1 MARRAASYILV
12 LGMRRA
18 LSLSLLMM
26 FSWMLI
32 APLLAPDADANLP
45 ACCRGKGKHH
55 CHCMMSRMG
64 RLSGNQK
71 GFTAVSEKC
80 PCGPAVPCAVHS
92 ATFKPEARARF
103 YSEAVPSPARVALAE
118 ARPRLSFLRSHQ
130 RRGPPAPLT

>member
-1 MARRAASYILV
+1 
-12 LGMRRA
+12 MRRV
-18 LSLSLLMM
+18 LSLSLMMM

-45 ACCRGKGKHH
+45 ACCRRNGKH
-55 CHCMMSRMG
+55 HCMMSRMG

-92 ATFKPEARARF
+92 ATLKPEARARF
-103 YSEAVPSPARVALAE
+103 YAEALPSPIRAALTE

-130 RRGPPAPLT
+130 RRGPPTPLA